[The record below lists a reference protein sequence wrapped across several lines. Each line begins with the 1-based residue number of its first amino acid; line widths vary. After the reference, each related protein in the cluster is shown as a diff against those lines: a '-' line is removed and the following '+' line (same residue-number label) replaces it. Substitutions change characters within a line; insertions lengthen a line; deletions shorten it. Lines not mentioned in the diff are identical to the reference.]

1 MNSSEKDQQEI
12 PPHLEQK
19 NLIEFLESLHRI
31 CKIGI
36 YYPAGHKVLDQAA
49 QQFQRNIAGV
59 ADTNRSVLI
68 ELKGEALLVEGY
80 EILAPTN
87 ALREFK
93 KLILDLG
100 IGSLEID
107 RTIILSEL
115 LQLVRSL
122 LLGRSQLQ
130 GIKEFTQADVA
141 NLPTS
146 VRIVQKEFL
155 VDENAILLD
164 NDGEDAEHGLNT
176 VFQVLAEQGLDR
188 NQIEQCREFLNSLA
202 ERFTSRP
209 ISIKGLPAVTWSDV
223 RGLLVKVVTNAYHR
237 PEDSGGVFVQN
248 DLNAL
253 SSIFLGLERESQDKE
268 SQETI
273 RMLVSVFGGS
283 SINKKPLAGGDEK
296 SQKIRP
302 ADDRPVKSVN
312 QLQSFVKE
320 SFLDNDTLEKI
331 TQIDHCEEL
340 TIILQLLQFK
350 QEAAVEGKIKHNLR
364 DILIAPLNAREFD
377 TLIMGVMH
385 LATSTDNS
393 RFYEAMQFFA
403 LLLRN
408 SKTNLSS
415 LRFLLMICQKIAPAA
430 QTLLWPILVNEILVS
445 GRAVDRQVFGELAI
459 IAAGLPGPAMK
470 ERWSELEALDCFQEK
485 KIAEDIFDPELKKA
499 FPLFSYLLETSMKRP
514 IGVRILKSLAA
525 GPPDWMIEALAPLLQ
540 LEIPQHM
547 KFLQIYLLAAQ
558 QDYFPINLRVAAGNL
573 VVRNLP
579 DISEQ
584 QRHET
589 WVVKT
594 IQAIPEMQV
603 EEARQLLVRI
613 IEEKHMVILPKWPN
627 GCRRAAAEALKN
639 LKRRP
644 L

>member
-1 MNSSEKDQQEI
+1 MDSSQKDQQEI

-19 NLIEFLESLHRI
+19 KLLEFLESLHRI

-49 QQFQRNIAGV
+49 QQFQRNISGI

-68 ELKGEALLVEGY
+68 ELKGETLLVEGY

-100 IGSLEID
+100 IGTIEID
-107 RTIILSEL
+107 RTIILPEL
-115 LQLVRSL
+115 LQLVKSL

-155 VDENAILLD
+155 VDESAILLE

-188 NQIEQCREFLNSLA
+188 SQIEQCREFLNSLA

-209 ISIKGLPAVTWSDV
+209 LSVKGLPAVTWSDV
-223 RGLLVKVVTNAYHR
+223 RGLLVKVVANAYHR

-253 SSIFLGLERESQDKE
+253 SSIFLGLEREIQDKE

-273 RMLVSVFGGS
+273 RMLVSVFGGR
-283 SINKKPLAGGDEK
+283 SIIKKPLAGDDEK
-296 SQKIRP
+296 SKNIRP
-302 ADDRPVKSVN
+302 ADNIPVKSVK
-312 QLQSFVKE
+312 QLQSFVN
-320 SFLDNDTLEKI
+320 DNFVSSKILEKI
-331 TQIDHCEEL
+331 TQIDRCEEL
-340 TIILQLLQFK
+340 AILLQLLQFK
-350 QEAAVEGKIKHNLR
+350 QEATVEGKIRHNLR
-364 DILIAPLNAREFD
+364 DILNEPLNVPEFD

-385 LATSTDNS
+385 LATGTDSS
-393 RFYEAMQFFA
+393 RFYEAMHFFA
-403 LLLRN
+403 HLLRN
-408 SKTNLSS
+408 SKSNLSS
-415 LRFLLMICQKIAPAA
+415 LRFLLMICQKIAPAV
-430 QTLLWPILVNEILVS
+430 QPLLWPILVNEILAS
-445 GRAVDRQVFGELAI
+445 GRAVDQKVFDELAT
-459 IAAGLPGPAMK
+459 IAAALPVPSMK
-470 ERWSELEALDCFQEK
+470 ERWPELEAMDCFQEK
-485 KIAEDIFDPELKKA
+485 KIAEDIFDPKLKNA
-499 FPLFSYLLETSMKRP
+499 FPLFPFLLETSMKRH
-514 IGVRILKSLAA
+514 IGARILKSLIAS
-525 GPPDWMIEALAPLLQ
+525 PPDWLIEAVAPLLQ
-540 LEIPQHM
+540 LDVPQHM

-558 QDYFPINLRVAAGNL
+558 QDYFPINLRLAAGNL
-573 VVRNLP
+573 VVRHLSE
-579 DISEQ
+579 ISEQ
-584 QRHET
+584 QRREA

-603 EEARQLLVRI
+603 EETRQLLVRI
-613 IEEKHMVILPKWPN
+613 TEEKHMVILPKWPN